1 MDRLICFA
9 HRGASGH
16 SPENT
21 LAAFKKAVEL
31 AADWIELDVYA
42 VADELVVI
50 HDSRLERTTNGK
62 GYVSRRGLAYLRNLD
77 AGGGEKIPFLR
88 EVFDVTGRRLRINI
102 ELKGRGTA
110 SPTCDLIEFY
120 VKKRKWRYDDFLLSS
135 FDHKQ
140 IRQAKKR
147 CPEIPI
153 APNLNSNR
161 LCYTRWEGLM
171 KPYSIHCDLAH
182 ATPALIDRIHRHN
195 CRAFVF
201 TVNRAEEIQR
211 LAAMGVDG
219 VFTNYPEL
227 ITGKR
232 VKKKQ
237 AYIPA
242 GA

>member
-16 SPENT
+16 APENT
-21 LAAFKKAVEL
+21 LAAFKKAVDL
-31 AADWIELDVYA
+31 GADWIELDVYA
-42 VADELVVI
+42 VDNELVVI
-50 HDSRLERTTNGK
+50 HDNRLERTTSGN
-62 GYVSRRGLAYLRNLD
+62 GYVCRSSLDYLRTLD

-88 EVFDVTGRRLRINI
+88 EVFDLTGRRVKINI

-110 SPTCDLIEFY
+110 LPTCDLIEFY
-120 VKKRKWRYDDFLLSS
+120 VKNKKWCYDDFLLSS

-140 IRQAKKR
+140 IRQAKDR
-147 CPEIPI
+147 CPEIRI

-161 LCYTRWEGLM
+161 VRYSDWDGRM
-171 KPYSIHCDLAH
+171 APYSIHCDLAY
-182 ATPALIDRIHRHN
+182 ATPALIERIHRRN
-195 CRAFVF
+195 CLAFVF
-201 TVNRAEEIQR
+201 TANRPEEIQK

-232 VKKKQ
+232 IPKK
-237 AYIPA
+237 
-242 GA
+242 